1 MKVEKQ
7 SSKFI
12 KPFDPTPATYGRYRI
27 GFIDELTPPLYVGMV
42 LFFSPNDNHNPKS
55 VSKLEKSLEK
65 TLTRFYP
72 LAGRY
77 VDEMKTVE
85 CNDEGAEFIH
95 AKANIK
101 LQDFLGFEANA
112 MLVDEFIPFK
122 SGSAHLLSDPLLAI
136 QVTLFECGGVAI
148 GVSAA
153 HKTVDASTLCTFLN
167 GWASMNR
174 EENEI
179 EFLGPDF
186 NSSLLFPPRD
196 LPSSP
201 QPPPM
206 TMSDDMLSK
215 HTKMKLLFSESDI
228 SNMKAKAIASG
239 KVSTRQLSKVQLV
252 SAMIW
257 KALNAI
263 DKAIHNYPRES
274 ILLQPVNLR
283 GKMAS
288 PISENSCGNLFGF
301 CTTESG
307 IYETTDRLV
316 DGLSDSVKKI
326 INNYS
331 KVYHN
336 SEEGQIMVLNSH
348 LRLASINPLST
359 NVVILT
365 SWCKFPFY
373 ETNFGFG
380 KPIWVV
386 PGTIA
391 WRNSGCLIDDAQGK
405 GVEAYV
411 FLEVKD
417 VPDFEQALNVD
428 DFDS

>member
-1 MKVEKQ
+1 MGCAVVV
-7 SSKFI
+7 
-12 KPFDPTPATYGRYRI
+12 DPLDAMGRPALAFG
-27 GFIDELTPPLYVGMV
+27 LTEY
-42 LFFSPNDNHNPKS
+42 D
-55 VSKLEKSLEK
+55 
-65 TLTRFYP
+65 
-72 LAGRY
+72 
-77 VDEMKTVE
+77 DEMRTVE

-95 AKANIK
+95 AKVNIK
-101 LQDFLGFEANA
+101 LQDFLGIEMNPL
-112 MLVDEFIPFK
+112 LVDEFIPLK
-122 SGSAHLLSDPLLAI
+122 SGAPLVYSDPLLAI
-136 QVTLFECGGVAI
+136 QVTMFECGGVAI
-148 GVSAA
+148 GVSAS
-153 HKTVDASTLCTFLN
+153 HKIVDASTLCTFLN
-167 GWASMNR
+167 EWASMNR

-179 EFLGPDF
+179 EFVGPGF

-196 LPSSP
+196 LPSFP
-201 QPPPM
+201 PPPPM

-215 HTKMKLLFSESDI
+215 HTRMKLIFSESDI
-228 SNMKAKAIASG
+228 TNMKAKAIASG

-274 ILLQPVNLR
+274 ILLQAVNLR

-288 PISENSCGNLFGF
+288 SISENSCGNLFGI

-307 IYETTDRLV
+307 TYETTDRLV
-316 DGLSDSVKKI
+316 DRLSDSIKKI
-326 INNYS
+326 RNNYS

-336 SEEGQIMVLNSH
+336 SEEGQMMVMNSH
-348 LRLASINPLST
+348 LRLDSINPLST
-359 NVVILT
+359 NVVMLT

-373 ETNFGFG
+373 ETDFGFG

-386 PGTIA
+386 PGTITL
-391 WRNSGCLIDDAQGK
+391 RNSGCLIDDAQGK

-417 VPDFEQALNVD
+417 VPDFEEALGID